1 MKVSCRICSIADLH
15 PTFSFMTTAEIS
27 FYQTRNISEKNFSQK
42 KRNPSHGADYYVI
55 EWIFFKLNLTNLTN
69 HRSVTG
75 PLVSLFEGTRAGH
88 TRSLG

>member
-42 KRNPSHGADYYVI
+42 KGILCMALIITSKSG
-55 EWIFFKLNLTNLTN
+55 FFLNLT
-69 HRSVTG
+69 
-75 PLVSLFEGTRAGH
+75 
-88 TRSLG
+88 

>member
-42 KRNPSHGADYYVI
+42 KGILRMALIITS
-55 EWIFFKLNLTNLTN
+55 
-69 HRSVTG
+69 
-75 PLVSLFEGTRAGH
+75 
-88 TRSLG
+88 